1 MSIYVEIVIR
11 APMDA
16 LWAHTQVPALHER
29 WDLRFSEIT
38 YLPRS
43 SDSDPQRFRYTTRMG
58 WGLEVAGEGE
68 TLGQREL
75 NDGGATS
82 ALRFASDDRI
92 SLIREGRGYWK
103 YVPTAQGIRFLTSY
117 DYGTRFGAAGR
128 VFDRCVFRPLMGWA
142 TAWSFDRLRL
152 WLEKSVDPALA
163 LRQTLVHC
171 MARLALVSVFAYQ
184 GLVPKLILR
193 HSDEIAMFGDLGVPV
208 APGRF
213 LLAALG
219 VSELILA
226 AVLLIGW
233 CRRWPAWICLAS
245 MTLATIVV
253 GVSSPQFFGSAFNAF
268 SLNLAVASL
277 AVIDLLVLAAVPS
290 ASRCLRRPRP
300 EKRSEP

>member
-193 HSDEIAMFGDLGVPV
+193 HSDEIAMLGDI
-208 APGRF
+208 R
-213 LLAALG
+213 
-219 VSELILA
+219 S
-226 AVLLIGW
+226 
-233 CRRWPAWICLAS
+233 
-245 MTLATIVV
+245 
-253 GVSSPQFFGSAFNAF
+253 GSAKTTSNAMTSAPIWVRRVIKSAMRVRGHGHWPRLFRLF
-268 SLNLAVASL
+268 SSM
-277 AVIDLLVLAAVPS
+277 S
-290 ASRCLRRPRP
+290 TMTTGR
-300 EKRSEP
+300 

>member
-1 MSIYVEIVIR
+1 MSIYVEIVIQ

-16 LWAHTQVPALHER
+16 LWAHTQVPTLHER

-43 SDSDPQRFRYTTRMG
+43 SDSDRQRFRYTTRIG
-58 WGLEVAGEGE
+58 WGLEVTGEGE
-68 TLGQREL
+68 TIGRRQLT
-75 NDGGATS
+75 DGSATS
-82 ALRFASDDRI
+82 ALRFASAERI
-92 SLIREGRGYWK
+92 SLIHEGRGYWK
-103 YVPTAQGIRFLTSY
+103 YVPTGQGIRFLTSY

-128 VFDRCVFRPLMGWA
+128 LFDRLVFRPLIGWA

-171 MARLALVSVFAYQ
+171 MARLALVAIFAYQ
-184 GLVPKLILR
+184 GLVPKLIVG
-193 HSDEIAMFGDLGVPV
+193 HSDEIAMLGDLGVAG

-219 VSELILA
+219 ASELVLA

-233 CRRWPAWICLAS
+233 CRRWPAWIGLTS
-245 MTLATIVV
+245 MVLATVMV
-253 GVSSPQFFGSAFNAF
+253 GVNSPRFFASAFNAF
-268 SLNLAVASL
+268 SLNLAVAAL
-277 AVIDLLVLAAVPS
+277 AAIDLLVLAAVPS
-290 ASRCLRRPRP
+290 ASRCLRRPRGG
-300 EKRSEP
+300 KKSEQ